1 MRKGTDDAL
10 LQNLCLI
17 YANNICFRMI
27 FECLAFFAQ
36 AGGLCGGQRAEELP
50 YFISHPNPSG
60 QQLQQN
66 LHNNVYL
73 LLIHFSSYFC
83 LTLHWGSFPMQG

>member
-1 MRKGTDDAL
+1 
-10 LQNLCLI
+10 
-17 YANNICFRMI
+17 MI

>member
-1 MRKGTDDAL
+1 MVFA
-10 LQNLCLI
+10 
-17 YANNICFRMI
+17 
-27 FECLAFFAQ
+27 CLAFFAQ
-36 AGGLCGGQRAEELP
+36 AGGLCGGQRAKELP
-50 YFISHPNPSG
+50 YFISHPNLSG

-83 LTLHWGSFPMQG
+83 LTLHMHWGSFPMQG

>member
-1 MRKGTDDAL
+1 MREKGQMMPVYCVRFTL
-10 LQNLCLI
+10 TI
-17 YANNICFRMI
+17 YILICFRMI

-73 LLIHFSSYFC
+73 LLIHISV
-83 LTLHWGSFPMQG
+83 